1 MQSHFS
7 LIWESVADSVPEHVA
22 LIQGERQ
29 ISWRDYEDRAARLAQ
44 GLIDAGL
51 GHNSK
56 VGMYL
61 YNSPEYAET
70 NFAAM
75 KIGGVPIN
83 VNYRYL
89 DDELHYLL
97 ENADIEALGF
107 HSSLGDRVARVCDR
121 LPMLKAMICVDD
133 GPAEDGSMGP
143 TTGIP

>member
-1 MQSHFS
+1 MKSHFS
-7 LIWESVADSVPEHVA
+7 LIWESVADAVPEHVA
-22 LIQGERQ
+22 LIQGERR
-29 ISWRDYEDRAARLAQ
+29 ISWRDYENRAARLAQ

-51 GHNSK
+51 GRNSK

-75 KIGGVPIN
+75 KIGVPIN

-89 DDELHYLL
+89 DEELHYL
-97 ENADIEALGF
+97 ENADIEALVF

-121 LPMLKAMICVDD
+121 LQCSKP
-133 GPAEDGSMGP
+133 
-143 TTGIP
+143 

>member
-1 MQSHFS
+1 MRVCKQH
-7 LIWESVADSVPEHVA
+7 
-22 LIQGERQ
+22 
-29 ISWRDYEDRAARLAQ
+29 
-44 GLIDAGL
+44 
-51 GHNSK
+51 SK

-97 ENADIEALGF
+97 KTPTSRHWSF
-107 HSSLGDRVARVCDR
+107 TARSV
-121 LPMLKAMICVDD
+121 
-133 GPAEDGSMGP
+133 
-143 TTGIP
+143 TG

>member
-7 LIWESVADSVPEHVA
+7 LIWESVADAVPEHAA
-22 LIQGERQ
+22 LIQGERR

-51 GHNSK
+51 KQHSK

-89 DDELHYLL
+89 DDELHYL
-97 ENADIEALGF
+97 
-107 HSSLGDRVARVCDR
+107 SL
-121 LPMLKAMICVDD
+121 IH
-133 GPAEDGSMGP
+133 
-143 TTGIP
+143 I